1 MRTLIDYFRLL
12 SFFAGAL
19 LGVQLPG
26 YVNQY
31 GQNLAARHA
40 ESALTLQEFRRDAER
55 HFGGDL
61 QALIDHYR
69 RSGDPVVTD
78 GGESI
83 ATIYARFQRLDA
95 ALAAFRSSHW
105 QAWWQAFVQPIPDV
119 RDQVIEEFSYTVR
132 LAPEA
137 IGIGLLLGLVIA
149 GMVESLT
156 RGTCTACLRVF
167 RGKPGY
173 HPSRKPQP
181 TPQRP
186 APRGPPPPSQRRTPK
201 I

>member
-1 MRTLIDYFRLL
+1 MRTLIDYFRLIT
-12 SFFAGAL
+12 FFAGAL
-19 LGVQLPG
+19 LGVQFPG
-26 YVNQY
+26 YVDQY

-55 HFGGDL
+55 HFDGDL

-83 ATIYARFQRLDA
+83 SSIYQRFQRLDA
-95 ALAAFRSSHW
+95 ALTAFRESQW
-105 QAWWQAFVQPIPDV
+105 AAWWQAFVQPIPDV
-119 RDQVIEEFSYTVR
+119 RDQVMEEFSYTVR

-137 IGIGLLLGLVIA
+137 IGIGLLLGLILA

-156 RGTCTACLRVF
+156 RGTCTLCLRAL

-173 HPSRKPQP
+173 HPSRKPTPIPHRP
-181 TPQRP
+181 TR
-186 APRGPPPPSQRRTPK
+186 RGPPPPSERRTPK